1 MKSSMKKPSRRQL
14 AVIDDLFD
22 GKMDEAEILEK
33 HNLRISVFRK
43 WLASDSFIAE
53 LDQRAAA
60 TRRQSEMIIARFA
73 PAAAA
78 ELVALTECEKA
89 ETRRKACLDIITAA
103 TSVAATLCN
112 IGPGLEKVGSIEN
125 YAFIPPAGKFFL
137 SVCMI
142 LGRLELVTVLAIL
155 LPNFWRR

>member
-103 TSVAATLCN
+103 SGNSGSAIAAESSQTASDTDR
-112 IGPGLEKVGSIEN
+112 PD
-125 YAFIPPAGKFFL
+125 IPINLSPQLAGK
-137 SVCMI
+137 I
-142 LGRLELVTVLAIL
+142 LAVMAEGDTDE
-155 LPNFWRR
+155 

>member
-89 ETRRKACLDIITAA
+89 ETRRKACLDVITAA
-103 TSVAATLCN
+103 SGN
-112 IGPGLEKVGSIEN
+112 P
-125 YAFIPPAGKFFL
+125 PPAASGESDPAADNIEKTAAPEWLTPQLAGK
-137 SVCMI
+137 I
-142 LGRLELVTVLAIL
+142 LAVMAEEKAK
-155 LPNFWRR
+155 N